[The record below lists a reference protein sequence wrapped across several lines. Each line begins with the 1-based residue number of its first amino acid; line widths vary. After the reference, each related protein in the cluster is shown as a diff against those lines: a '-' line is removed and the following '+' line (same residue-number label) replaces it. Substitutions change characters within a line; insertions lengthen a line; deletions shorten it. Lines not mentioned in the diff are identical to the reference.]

1 MSDNMITTTKFYNR
15 FQTVVPLEI
24 RKKMNISP
32 DDIIEWY
39 ITDNGKVELSFRTK
53 VTEKDIVGMIKE
65 KLPYDS
71 VEIKKRGAKG
81 LKFD

>member
-32 DDIIEWY
+32 DDIIEWHINDY
-39 ITDNGKVELSFRTK
+39 GKVELNFRTK

-65 KLPYDS
+65 KLPYDA

-81 LKFD
+81 LK